1 MIEDMSNDIAL
12 AARALAQGH
21 LVAFPT
27 ETVYGL
33 GADATN
39 PLAVA
44 RIYSTKGRPPN
55 HPLIV
60 HVSSLAKALEWTCFQ
75 PDYLSALATAFWPG
89 PMTLILKRSDLAGD
103 YITGSQDT
111 VGVRVPNHPV
121 AQELLRNFESLGGQG
136 VAAPSANRFGKVS
149 PTTAEAVQSELGPY
163 LSAADL
169 VLQGGQCEVGI
180 ESTIIDCTSS
190 QPAILRLG
198 AVTASMVEEV
208 TGLRLKADAGEIRV
222 SGSLK
227 SHYSPDAKLVLN
239 QTPVPGEGLI
249 ALANVE
255 TPAGVTRLASPKNSQ
270 EFAKQLYA
278 ALRRA
283 DELGLER
290 VVAITPAGDELAEA
304 VLDRLTRA
312 STRG

>member
-12 AARALAQGH
+12 AARALSQGH

-39 PLAVA
+39 ALAVA

-60 HVSSLAKALEWTCFQ
+60 HVSSLAKALEWTSFQ
-75 PDYLSALATAFWPG
+75 PEYLPALATAFWPG

-103 YITGSQDT
+103 FVTGSQDT
-111 VGVRVPNHPV
+111 VGVRVPSHPV
-121 AQELLRNFESLGGQG
+121 AQELLRSFEALGGKG

-149 PTTAEAVQSELGPY
+149 PTTAEAVGSELGPY

-169 VLQGGQCEVGI
+169 ILQGGECEVGI
-180 ESTIIDCTSS
+180 ESTIIDCTSA

-239 QTPVPGEGLI
+239 QTPQPGDGLI
-249 ALANVE
+249 ALASVQ
-255 TPAGVTRLASPKNSQ
+255 TPAGVNRLVSPRDSQ

-278 ALRRA
+278 ALRKA

-312 STRG
+312 STKG

>member
-12 AARALAQGH
+12 AAKALSQGH

-44 RIYSTKGRPPN
+44 RIYSTKGRPSN

-60 HVSSLAKALEWTCFQ
+60 HVSSLAKALEWTSFQ
-75 PDYLSALATAFWPG
+75 PNYLSALASAFWPG

-103 YITGSQDT
+103 FITGSQDT
-111 VGVRVPNHPV
+111 VGVRVPSHPV
-121 AQELLRNFESLGGQG
+121 AQELLRSFEALGGKG

-149 PTTAEAVQSELGPY
+149 PTTAEAVESELGPF

-169 VLQGGQCEVGI
+169 ILQGGQCEVGI
-180 ESTIIDCTSS
+180 ESTIIDCTGS

-208 TGLRLKADAGEIRV
+208 TGLHPKADAGEIRV

-239 QTPVPGEGLI
+239 QTPHPGDGLI
-249 ALANVE
+249 ALAGVQ
-255 TPAGVTRLASPKNSQ
+255 TPPGVTRLASPKDSQ
-270 EFAKQLYA
+270 EFAKELYA
-278 ALRRA
+278 ALRKA

-290 VVAITPAGDELAEA
+290 VVAIAPEGDELAEA
-304 VLDRLTRA
+304 VLDRLSRA
-312 STRG
+312 SYQG